1 MSRRDRARGRWR
13 RRPVFWI
20 CVVLGA
26 AALAG
31 YLTRPEGR
39 REDDEVVLRSTLRTT
54 PDGIAA
60 LSRAIAR
67 LGRHAEPRLT
77 PMAGADP
84 VRGTVFTLQG
94 RSILSPREI
103 EAVLARVRAGGTF
116 FYAPPVNR
124 QGVPITTPLTIAL
137 GLWFN
142 SSSLMP
148 RLQRLDWLDRRLAET
163 RTGGIPDAEANWA
176 GHPLAEGLPPPSL
189 PRFAFA
195 LIPEKEADSD
205 GAEEGAAEAG
215 DAQAAGDSEA
225 PGGAQ
230 EPGDLPAAEDSA
242 EADEEQDD
250 ESEPPELPPGWPEV
264 ADAGPIE
271 PIMTVSVDT
280 LTELIG
286 AALVPLGEGRIVVF
300 ADVEPLAN
308 ETAGEDP
315 LAVLAVRAALA
326 YTSEADTVFFDE
338 FRQGITGY
346 GSRVQ
351 VLANFF
357 LGSPGGRT
365 LSHVLLAGFLYLA
378 CRGLRFGI
386 PNTAVAPADRER
398 RSPLEHVSALGDL
411 YRKAR
416 ASNTAALLLLSRLAN
431 SIRRPPPRDMD
442 EADGLLRELEAR
454 GGNHPA
460 LDRVRTGLHGEP
472 MDLTLIASGVDEQL
486 SRRFNT

>member
-1 MSRRDRARGRWR
+1 MSRRGRARGTRR
-13 RRPVFWI
+13 RRPLFWI

-39 REDDEVVLRSTLRTT
+39 REDDGVVLRSSLRTT

-67 LGRHAEPRLT
+67 LGRHTEPRLT
-77 PMAGADP
+77 PMAGVDP
-84 VRGTVFTLQG
+84 VRGTIVTLQG
-94 RSILSPREI
+94 RSFLSPREI
-103 EAVLARVRAGGTF
+103 EAVLDRVRAGGTF
-116 FYAPPVNR
+116 LYAPPVSSE
-124 QGVPITTPLTIAL
+124 GVPRNTPLTIAL

-142 SSSLMP
+142 PSSLAP
-148 RLQRLDWLDRRLAET
+148 GLQRLDWLDRRLAEA
-163 RTGGIPDAEANWA
+163 RSGELPDSEANWT
-176 GHPLAEGLPPPSL
+176 GHPLAEGLPPPTL
-189 PRFAFA
+189 PRFGFD
-195 LIPEKEADSD
+195 LIPEEEVEDEAAPEDP
-205 GAEEGAAEAG
+205 AETDE
-215 DAQAAGDSEA
+215 
-225 PGGAQ
+225 
-230 EPGDLPAAEDSA
+230 EPGD
-242 EADEEQDD
+242 DEEQDD
-250 ESEPPELPPGWPEV
+250 EPEPPELPPGWPDIV
-264 ADAGPIE
+264 DAGPIE

-280 LTELIG
+280 LRELIG
-286 AALVPLGEGRIVVF
+286 AALVPVGEGRIVVF

-308 ETAGEDP
+308 EAAGDDP

-326 YTSEADTVFFDE
+326 YTSETDTVFFDE

-365 LSHVLLAGFLYLA
+365 LSHVLLAGFLYLV

-386 PNTAVAPADRER
+386 PNTAVAPSDRER

-416 ASNTAALLLLSRLAN
+416 ATNTAALLLLSRLAN

-442 EADGLLRELEAR
+442 DAERLLRELEAR
-454 GGNHPA
+454 GGKHPA
-460 LDRVRTGLHGEP
+460 LDRVKTGLHGEP

>member
-1 MSRRDRARGRWR
+1 MSRQGKARGKWR
-13 RRPVFWI
+13 SRPLFWV

-39 REDDEVVLRSTLRTT
+39 REDDELRSSFRTT
-54 PDGIAA
+54 PDGTAA

-67 LGRHAEPRLT
+67 LGRHTEPRLT
-77 PMAGADP
+77 PMAGVDP
-84 VRGTVFTLQG
+84 VRGTIVTLQG

-103 EAVLARVRAGGTF
+103 EAVLDRVRAGGTF
-116 FYAPPVNR
+116 IYAPPVTALGR
-124 QGVPITTPLTIAL
+124 PVSTPLTIAL

-142 SSSLMP
+142 PSSLAP
-148 RLQRLDWLDRRLAET
+148 GQQRLDWLDRRLAEA
-163 RTGGIPDAEANWA
+163 RSGEIPDSEAKWA
-176 GHPLAEGLPPPSL
+176 GHPLTEGLAPPTL
-189 PRFAFA
+189 PRFGFD
-195 LIPEKEADSD
+195 LIPEEEADSA
-205 GAEEGAAEAG
+205 GAEAAAPG
-215 DAQAAGDSEA
+215 DA
-225 PGGAQ
+225 P
-230 EPGDLPAAEDSA
+230 EPGDLQEPVDPAETD
-242 EADEEQDD
+242 EQQGDDEEQDD
-250 ESEPPELPPGWPEV
+250 EPEPPELPSGWPEV
-264 ADAGPIE
+264 TDAGPLE

-280 LTELIG
+280 LKELVG
-286 AALVPLGEGRIVVF
+286 AALIPLGEGRIVVF

-308 ETAGEDP
+308 KAAGEDP
-315 LAVLAVRAALA
+315 LAIVAVRAALE

-357 LGSPGGRT
+357 LGSPGGLT
-365 LSHVLLAGFLYLA
+365 LSHVLLACFLYLA

-386 PNTAVAPADRER
+386 PNTAVAPSDRER

-416 ASNTAALLLLSRLAN
+416 ATNTAALLLLARLAN

-442 EADGLLRELEAR
+442 EAERLLRELEAR
-454 GGNHPA
+454 GGQHPA
-460 LDRVRTGLHGEP
+460 LERVKTGLREEP
-472 MDLTLIASGVDEQL
+472 VDLTLIASGVDEQL